1 MIGIK
6 YEEVLGSII
15 NCKGLALDE
24 RAQSLEI
31 FHFLP
36 FLAFIL
42 FDV

>member
-24 RAQSLEI
+24 RAKFLLI
-31 FHFLP
+31 FNLLA